1 MIIGYRKTNT
11 ETNQV
16 EDIIFI
22 ESEYKSDFIFNL
34 QIFLSRIQKLG
45 LIDYFIAERTSL
57 TEYNKLAVLDRE
69 TTSMIEIISQIQS
82 GA

>member
-11 ETNQV
+11 ETDEI

-22 ESEYKSDFIFNL
+22 ESEHRSNFITDL
-34 QIFLSRIQKLG
+34 QIFLLEIQKLG
-45 LIDYFIAERTSL
+45 LIDYFIAERTSP
-57 TEYNKLAVLDRE
+57 TEYNKVAVLDKE
-69 TTSMIEIISQIQS
+69 TTSMIEIITQIQS

>member
-11 ETNQV
+11 ETDEI

-22 ESEYKSDFIFNL
+22 ESEHRSNFITDL
-34 QIFLSRIQKLG
+34 QIFLLEIQKLG

>member
-16 EDIIFI
+16 EDIIYY
-22 ESEYKSDFIFNL
+22 EAQTNRDFVLTLTDFFEEVP
-34 QIFLSRIQKLG
+34 QLSI
-45 LIDYFIAERTSL
+45 IDYFIAERTSP
-57 TEYNKLAVLDRE
+57 TEYNKLGIFDK
-69 TTSMIEIISQIQS
+69 TTNRIVSIIDQMQS

>member
-16 EDIIFI
+16 EDIIFA
-22 ESEYKSDFIFNL
+22 ESQSDSDFIPNIQL
-34 QIFLSRIQKLG
+34 FLLEIQQLG
-45 LIDYFIAERTSL
+45 IIDYFIAERISP
-57 TEYNKLAVLDRE
+57 TEYNKLAVLNKE
-69 TTSMIEIISQIQS
+69 VCSMIEIVSQIQS

>member
-16 EDIIFI
+16 EDFI
-22 ESEYKSDFIFNL
+22 YFEAQTNRDFVLRLTDFFDEVP
-34 QIFLSRIQKLG
+34 QLSI
-45 LIDYFIAERTSL
+45 IDYFIAERTSA
-57 TEYNKLAVLDRE
+57 TKYNKLGIFDK
-69 TTSMIEIISQIQS
+69 TTNRIVDIIDQIQS

>member
-22 ESEYKSDFIFNL
+22 ESEYRSDFISNL
-34 QIFLSRIQKLG
+34 QIFLTEIQKLG
-45 LIDYFIAERTSL
+45 LIDYFIAERTSP
-57 TEYNKLAVLDRE
+57 TEYNKVAVLDRE
-69 TTSMIEIISQIQS
+69 TTSMIEIITQIQS